1 MQGTNNCL
9 AVCRKTSMPQFQS
22 VSVRQGL
29 EIVRK
34 IVLAGHCCAIDQQGD
49 DRNLSLECTR
59 EFDANVILRQI
70 KFTVPFFV
78 SCVKP
83 AWSDD
88 GEQNVTFCNLLVELL
103 DKVEPRLHRVDIHKY
118 ILRREVLCQAIAKPP
133 RHARSVVAPIVNE
146 YACHEVSLTSIA
158 GTLNE
163 CRTVTQTLGP
173 RSRAAPQDAGGRH
186 LKLSPGPPLSRLY
199 F

>member
-1 MQGTNNCL
+1 MLYCLRGRDIRLIVFITPERKGPPSDTAQDARHSQRKAARNLKPFGASRQNAMQGTNNCL

-22 VSVRQGL
+22 VSGRRGL

-34 IVLAGHCCAIDQQGD
+34 VILAGHCCAIDQQGD

-70 KFTVPFFV
+70 KFTVPLFV

-103 DKVEPRLHRVDIHKY
+103 DKVEPRLHRVDIHEY
-118 ILRREVLCQAIAKPP
+118 IALREILR
-133 RHARSVVAPIVNE
+133 
-146 YACHEVSLTSIA
+146 
-158 GTLNE
+158 
-163 CRTVTQTLGP
+163 
-173 RSRAAPQDAGGRH
+173 
-186 LKLSPGPPLSRLY
+186 
-199 F
+199 

>member
-34 IVLAGHCCAIDQQGD
+34 VVVAGHCCAIDQKGD
-49 DRNLSLECTR
+49 DGNLSLECTC
-59 EFDANVILRQI
+59 EFDANEISRQI
-70 KFTVPFFV
+70 KFTVPLFV

-83 AWSDD
+83 TWSDD

-103 DKVEPRLHRVDIHKY
+103 DKVEPRLHRVDIHEY
-118 ILRREVLCQAIAKPP
+118 IALREILREAIAMPP

-158 GTLNE
+158 VTLKH
-163 CRTVTQTLGP
+163 VLGKMSRQALSSISRFASSP
-173 RSRAAPQDAGGRH
+173 RSGFRPRATSCP
-186 LKLSPGPPLSRLY
+186 K
-199 F
+199 